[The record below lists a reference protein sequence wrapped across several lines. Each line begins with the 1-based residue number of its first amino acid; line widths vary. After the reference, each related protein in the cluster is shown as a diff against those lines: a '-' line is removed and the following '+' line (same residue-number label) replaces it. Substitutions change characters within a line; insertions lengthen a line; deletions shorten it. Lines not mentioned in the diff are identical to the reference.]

1 MNKQTIHSRYGQTVR
16 RFFSCAVMSL
26 LALPAAVVF
35 FPSCA
40 SGGNTVPEQPPAPV
54 QSGAETPGAFSEIW
68 AYLMAGEEEFLDP
81 SLPVSDIGYFGAGL
95 SSEGQ
100 LTGVPDRRSLDGIY
114 TGRVHLV
121 VADSN
126 SALLHFCLN
135 PRYPVR
141 NRLLEDI
148 AEAAGEFDGVQI
160 DFEAVREN
168 DRENFFSFLG
178 ELKARIAPKP
188 LSAALYARTRDI
200 PDDPYEYARVEPHT
214 DRILVMA
221 YDEHWSGG
229 APGPVASMDW
239 CARVAEYARQKIPAG
254 KLVMGLPFYGRAWG
268 EPDPSKAYRF
278 STLRTHMAEKGIDL
292 AGTGTENGHP
302 HFAYTENVTVQVYFD
317 NAESVF
323 RRAELYRTGGTDKI
337 GFWRLG
343 QEDPAIWEKLS
354 LRGNTPA
361 SGPQQPEAD

>member
-95 SSEGQ
+95 SSE
-100 LTGVPDRRSLDGIY
+100 
-114 TGRVHLV
+114 
-121 VADSN
+121 A
-126 SALLHFCLN
+126 
-135 PRYPVR
+135 VR
-141 NRLLEDI
+141 DI

-254 KLVMGLPFYGRAWG
+254 KER
-268 EPDPSKAYRF
+268 E
-278 STLRTHMAEKGIDL
+278 
-292 AGTGTENGHP
+292 
-302 HFAYTENVTVQVYFD
+302 VYLSPPGD
-317 NAESVF
+317 
-323 RRAELYRTGGTDKI
+323 RYLY
-337 GFWRLG
+337 
-343 QEDPAIWEKLS
+343 
-354 LRGNTPA
+354 
-361 SGPQQPEAD
+361 